1 MNDISVYPYRVV
13 GTQGGRGLRMKKHVE
28 AFSCSI
34 DLCVGVL
41 SVREV
46 KKLPLNVQ
54 EEECEREM
62 HSFLQG
68 PLPPSVYL
76 GRQCKHQK
84 LLQ

>member
-1 MNDISVYPYRVV
+1 
-13 GTQGGRGLRMKKHVE
+13 MKKHVE

-34 DLCVGVL
+34 DLWVGVL

-46 KKLPLNVQ
+46 KELPLVVQ
-54 EEECEREM
+54 DEQREREM

-76 GRQCKHQK
+76 GRCSKHQK